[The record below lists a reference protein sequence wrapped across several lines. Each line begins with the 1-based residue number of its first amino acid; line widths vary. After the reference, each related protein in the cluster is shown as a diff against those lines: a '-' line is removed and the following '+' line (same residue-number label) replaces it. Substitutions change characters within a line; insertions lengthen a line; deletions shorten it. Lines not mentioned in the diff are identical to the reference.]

1 MPNVLHQGRR
11 AQSERVRELP
21 VSLIRGG
28 SFYRAQE
35 KAGLIRPNR
44 WDLQRRVPAA
54 IAVTWLPLVVLSA
67 AYGGLDDL
75 LALLVDYRVYA
86 RLFVAIP
93 LLLVGQITMDTR
105 FREMGQH
112 FLDANIVRIADL
124 SVFHDIVTKARRLRD
139 AFLPEMVI
147 IVLVY
152 IQMAFLLE
160 SERVRNVTWAIDAAT
175 NSLTPAGYYS
185 VLVAQA
191 LFLGL
196 MGVAVWK
203 WMIWVYVLRRL
214 SRMNLQLDATNG
226 DLTAGLGFLG
236 EVPRAFVPVVLAVA
250 SVAGANWR
258 SQLVAGQLTLNDVKW
273 PAVALAILTLLSFFL
288 PLALFTPALLREK
301 RRSILRYGSLQHR
314 VSLRFRSKWSNQS
327 NEQVDDLLAG
337 PDASSL
343 ADLSSDFKSVE
354 QMRAYPF
361 RKSTVIAFLAALAVP
376 LLPVLTTQIP
386 LREVLRLLFDAV
398 H

>member
-1 MPNVLHQGRR
+1 MPDVLRQSRR

-21 VSLIRGG
+21 LSLIRGG

-35 KAGLIRPNR
+35 KAGLIRPHR

-67 AYGGLDDL
+67 VYGGLDEL
-75 LALLVDYRVYA
+75 RALLVDYRVYA
-86 RLFVAIP
+86 RLFMAIP
-93 LLLVGQITMDTR
+93 LLLVGQITMDIR

-112 FLDANIVRIADL
+112 FLDANIIRTAEL
-124 SVFHDIVTKARRLRD
+124 SGFHDIVTKARRLRD
-139 AFLPEMVI
+139 AFLPELVI

-152 IQMAFLLE
+152 IQVAFLLE
-160 SERVRNVTWAIDAAT
+160 SERVRNVAWAADAAT
-175 NSLTPAGYYS
+175 DSLTPAGYYS

-196 MGVAVWK
+196 MAVAVWK

-236 EVPRAFVPVVLAVA
+236 EVPRAFVPVALAVA
-250 SVAGANWR
+250 AVAGANWR
-258 SQLVAGQLTLNDVKW
+258 SQLLAGQLTLNDVRW
-273 PAVALAILTLLSFFL
+273 PAAALAVLTLMSFFL

-314 VSLRFRSKWSNQS
+314 VSLRFRSKWSNER
-327 NEQVDDLLAG
+327 NELVDDLLAG

-343 ADLSSDFKSVE
+343 ADLSSDFRNVE

-361 RKSTVIAFLAALAVP
+361 RKSTVIAFLVALALP
-376 LLPVLTTQIP
+376 MLPVLTTQIP
-386 LREVLRLLFDAV
+386 LGEVFRLLFDAV
-398 H
+398 R